1 MLDAPTLVI
10 GSPPPEGRDLDLL
23 VPPSQEPVLES
34 VLERLGFVRQL
45 VPPFPGYPLGFS
57 IWARFRGCD
66 ADAVDAVPLGSFEL
80 PRAEVDRLFAEAR
93 PIPGFARLV
102 RPAPHHVL
110 LILAHNFMDPTD
122 ARAAL
127 PAGRRRRVERALAED
142 PLAYDRAR
150 ALAPAWGRPERLV
163 RLEAAFALDEAAA
176 GDRGASTG
184 RGSYVRGILRR
195 LIGYQRAWR
204 NGHLVALCGPD
215 DQARSTQAEGLA
227 RALEALDISA
237 MIVRPVLRRGRAAAR
252 APAPVVQVLAAGA
265 ALAQAAAFGRAV
277 LPGLQSGA
285 VVICDGYLLDAAEQ
299 LRAQYGRRLRL
310 QMALM
315 RALSP
320 RPRRAYLVGVEG
332 AEVDG
337 ARDPDELCAYIA
349 LDVWQAVR

>member
-10 GSPPPEGRDLDLL
+10 GSPPPAGHDLDLL

-45 VPPFPGYPLGFS
+45 VPPFRGYPLGFS
-57 IWARFRGCD
+57 IWARFRRCD
-66 ADAVDAVPLGSFEL
+66 ADAVDAIPLGTFEL
-80 PRAEVDRLFAEAR
+80 PQAEVDRLFAEAR

-110 LILAHNFMDPTD
+110 LILAHNFMDPAD
-122 ARAAL
+122 ASAAL

-142 PLAYDRAR
+142 PLVYDRAR
-150 ALAPAWGRPERLV
+150 ALAPAWGRPERLA
-163 RLEAAFALDEAAA
+163 RLEAAFALGEAT
-176 GDRGASTG
+176 GADGGPSKG
-184 RGSYVRGILRR
+184 LRR
-195 LIGYQRAWR
+195 LIDYQRAWR

-237 MIVRPVLRRGRAAAR
+237 RIVRPVLRRGRA
-252 APAPVVQVLAAGA
+252 G
-265 ALAQAAAFGRAV
+265 ALAQSAALRRAA
-277 LPGLQSGA
+277 LPGLQSGD
-285 VVICDGYLLDAAEQ
+285 VVICDGYPLDVP
-299 LRAQYGRRLRL
+299 GRL

-320 RPRRAYLVGVEG
+320 RPRRAYV
-332 AEVDG
+332 VDG
-337 ARDPDELCAYIA
+337 ARDREELCAHIA
-349 LDVWQAVR
+349 LDVWRAVR

>member
-10 GSPPPEGRDLDLL
+10 GSPPPEGHDLDLL
-23 VPPSQEPVLES
+23 VPPSQEQVLES

-57 IWARFRGCD
+57 IWARFRDCG
-66 ADAVDAVPLGSFEL
+66 ADAVDAIPLGTFEL

-163 RLEAAFALDEAAA
+163 RLEAAFGLEEAAVA
-176 GDRGASTG
+176 DGGDADG
-184 RGSYVRGILRR
+184 RGSHVRRSLQR
-195 LIGYQRAWR
+195 LLGYQRAWR
-204 NGHLVALCGPD
+204 GGHLVALCGPD
-215 DQARSTQAEGLA
+215 EEARSTQAEGLA

-237 MIVRPVLRRGRAAAR
+237 TIVRPQVRRGRA
-252 APAPVVQVLAAGA
+252 A
-265 ALAQAAAFGRAV
+265 ALAQAAALRRAV
-277 LPGLQSGA
+277 LPGLQSGD
-285 VVICDGYLLDAAEQ
+285 VVICDGYPLDAA
-299 LRAQYGRRLRL
+299 
-310 QMALM
+310 ALM

-320 RPRRAYLVGVEG
+320 RPRRAYLV
-332 AEVDG
+332 DG
-337 ARDPDELCAYIA
+337 ARDPDELCAHIA
-349 LDVWQAVR
+349 LDVWRAVR